1 MVSRKQSLHSS
12 SLYESHT
19 AWTVVMQVCILI
31 IKNRPRMYRQHYSM
45 ALFIH
50 SYFSMVVFL
59 HTFMTHL
66 YDILL
71 QDLK

>member
-1 MVSRKQSLHSS
+1 
-12 SLYESHT
+12 
-19 AWTVVMQVCILI
+19 
-31 IKNRPRMYRQHYSM
+31 MYRQHYSM

-71 QDLK
+71 QYLKLEYNNEIKEPNSDTILS